1 MIIIETRQAAKDK
14 AFDLIDEI
22 EDLGH
27 KKKMALCELKETLY
41 DCFESSEEDEDEY
54 DESEDRYEPVEES
67 DEDQDIDFRRRGSY
81 RYNRNYAMRSGMR
94 SHDVDDM
101 DMRNSR
107 AYRRRAMRM
116 RRRDRMGRFV

>member
-22 EDLGH
+22 EDLGY